1 VTSAVQPSET
11 SGIASLGSAEA
22 RSGAEGRR
30 GEPIDQLVKAVL
42 YEGYALYPYRPSAL
56 KNQKRFAFGVV
67 YPRAYAERA
76 LEASILR
83 VEVVA
88 TSPQI
93 EATVRYLRLPQSGLA
108 REQSIEISGLGL
120 TRTERDG
127 LSLAI
132 EATLTPD
139 GDMWRYAVEVRNE
152 TPFSPTDREA
162 DREAAMDISPASTHV
177 ILRGSFLSSIDPP
190 PEAAAAVASCRC
202 TGLYPI
208 IAGPGAML
216 ASPIILPDYPQ
227 IAPQSP
233 GDFFDG
239 TEMDEMLTLRV
250 LTMTDDEKREAAA
263 SDPKIAA
270 LIERTEQLGI
280 EQTAKLH
287 GVIHTSWP
295 REGTR
300 VRIRPHA
307 PGANRR
313 SDSFDVILAGKLATV
328 AGIERDL
335 EGRIHCAV
343 TFEDDPG
350 ADLGVAGMP
359 GHRFFFSPEELE
371 VIQ

>member
-1 VTSAVQPSET
+1 VTSAQDT
-11 SGIASLGSAEA
+11 GIEQG
-22 RSGAEGRR
+22 
-30 GEPIDQLVKAVL
+30 IDQLVKAVL

-76 LEASILR
+76 LEVSILR

-93 EATVRYLRLPQSGLA
+93 TGTVRFLRLPQTGVA
-108 REQSIEISGLGL
+108 REEAIEIPGLGT
-120 TRTERDG
+120 TRIERDG
-127 LSLAI
+127 LVLSI
-132 EATLTPD
+132 EAALTPA
-139 GDMWRYAVEVRNE
+139 GEGLWRYAVEVRNE
-152 TPFSPTDREA
+152 TSLPVATDRDA
-162 DREAAMDISPASTHV
+162 DRETAMDVSPASTHV
-177 ILRGSFLSSIDPP
+177 ILRGTFVSSIDPP
-190 PEAAAAVASCRC
+190 PEAAAAVAACRC

-270 LIERTEQLGI
+270 LIARTEELGI
-280 EQTAKLH
+280 GQTAKLH

-295 REGTR
+295 RQGTR
-300 VRIRPHA
+300 VRIRPHP
-307 PGANRR
+307 PGSRGPSRR
-313 SDSFDVILAGKLATV
+313 TDAFDLILAGKLATV
-328 AGIERDL
+328 AGVERDL
-335 EGRIHCAV
+335 EGRVHCAV
-343 TFEDDPG
+343 TIDDDPG
-350 ADLGVAGMP
+350 ADLGATGMP
-359 GHRFFFSPEELE
+359 GHRFFFDPEELE
-371 VIQ
+371 VMP

>member
-1 VTSAVQPSET
+1 VTVAPET
-11 SGIASLGSAEA
+11 SG
-22 RSGAEGRR
+22 
-30 GEPIDQLVKAVL
+30 IDQLVKAVL

-67 YPRAYAERA
+67 YPRAFAERA
-76 LEASILR
+76 LEVSILR

-93 EATVRYLRLPQSGLA
+93 AATVRFLRLPQTGLA
-108 REQSIEISGLGL
+108 REEAIEILGLGC
-120 TRTERDG
+120 TRFDRDG
-127 LSLAI
+127 LVLAI
-132 EATLTPD
+132 EAALVPAGD
-139 GDMWRYAVEVRNE
+139 GLWRYAVEVRNE
-152 TPFSPTDREA
+152 TELPPAA
-162 DREAAMDISPASTHV
+162 DRERAMDVSPASTHV
-177 ILRGSFLSSIDPP
+177 ILRGSFVSSIDPP
-190 PEAAAAVASCRC
+190 PEAAAAVAACRC

-263 SDPKIAA
+263 SDPKIAD
-270 LIERTEQLGI
+270 LIARTEALGI

-295 REGTR
+295 RQGTR
-300 VRIRPHA
+300 VRIRPHP
-307 PGANRR
+307 PGARGPNRR
-313 SDSFDVILAGKLATV
+313 TDAFDVILAGKLATV
-328 AGIERDL
+328 AGVERDL
-335 EGRIHCAV
+335 EGRVHCAV
-343 TFEDDPG
+343 TIDDDPG
-350 ADLGVAGMP
+350 ADLGATGMP
-359 GHRFFFSPEELE
+359 GHRFFFDPDELE
-371 VIQ
+371 VVA